1 MKTNI
6 MGTAVATV
14 QQMQSY
20 IQKVNPAVPKSVIDM
35 VEYYISEGKTEG
47 VRGDIAFAQSCLETG
62 NFTFNGSAVT
72 LDQNNFAGIGVT
84 KNGMKGNSFSHPW
97 IGIRAQIQHLK
108 AYASNEKLYGVCVD
122 PRFCYVKRGIAHML
136 NGLGYRKIHRAEAGP
151 QEELWIKDI
160 GNSGEDNCDARS
172 E

>member
-47 VRGDIAFAQSCLETG
+47 VRGDIALRKVASKQ
-62 NFTFNGSAVT
+62 V
-72 LDQNNFAGIGVT
+72 I
-84 KNGMKGNSFSHPW
+84 SHSMVLP
-97 IGIRAQIQHLK
+97 
-108 AYASNEKLYGVCVD
+108 
-122 PRFCYVKRGIAHML
+122 
-136 NGLGYRKIHRAEAGP
+136 
-151 QEELWIKDI
+151 
-160 GNSGEDNCDARS
+160 
-172 E
+172 